1 VSNDERPQF
10 QALDELR
17 EVLSALAA
25 ELAAWRRRALTAEA
39 EQAQLQ
45 LTPDLVGNRER
56 VLQLETENA
65 ELQRRLEAAHGRV
78 SELVS
83 RLRFLEEQV
92 ALEERG
98 R

>member
-1 VSNDERPQF
+1 VSNEERPEF
-10 QALDELR
+10 QALEELR
-17 EVLSALAA
+17 DVLSALTK

-45 LTPDLVGNRER
+45 LDPDLVGNRER
-56 VLQLETENA
+56 VVALETEN
-65 ELQRRLEAAHGRV
+65 EDLKHRLEATHARV
-78 SELVS
+78 SELIG

-92 ALEERG
+92 AIEEQG

>member
-1 VSNDERPQF
+1 MSNEERPEF
-10 QALDELR
+10 QALEELR
-17 EVLSALAA
+17 EVLSALTS

-45 LTPDLVGNRER
+45 LDPDLVGNRER
-56 VLQLETENA
+56 VVALEAENE
-65 ELQRRLEAAHGRV
+65 ELKRRLEATHARV
-78 SELVS
+78 SELIG

-92 ALEERG
+92 AIEEQG